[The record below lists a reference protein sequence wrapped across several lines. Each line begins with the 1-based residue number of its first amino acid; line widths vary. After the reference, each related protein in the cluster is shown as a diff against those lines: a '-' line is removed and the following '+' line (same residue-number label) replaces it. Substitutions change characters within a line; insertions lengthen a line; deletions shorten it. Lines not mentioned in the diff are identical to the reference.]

1 MNNCVSDEELAL
13 KCAAGDRPA
22 YEELVCRYTSRLFHF
37 LLPKIGSDQ
46 DVEDLIQETFLKTF
60 RNINNYNPE
69 WRFSTW
75 IYTTAGRLAISHYRR
90 RKPTAADR
98 EFRSQEQGPEERII
112 QKQERQNIWIT
123 ARQLSRKQ
131 YQTLWLRYTED
142 MPVKEI
148 AQILRMTPV
157 QVRVLLHRARLN
169 LAALYKK
176 QRTCLEE
183 EKKHAVHLA

>member
-1 MNNCVSDEELAL
+1 MNHHVSDEELAL
-13 KCAAGDRPA
+13 KCAAGDRSA

-37 LLPKIGSDQ
+37 LLPKIRSDQ
-46 DVEDLIQETFLKTF
+46 DVEDLVQETFLKTF
-60 RNINNYNPE
+60 SNIDRYNPE

-90 RKPTAADR
+90 RKPEAVSR
-98 EFRSQEQGPEERII
+98 ECRAREPGPEERVI
-112 QKQERQNIWIT
+112 QEQERQNIWIT

-148 AQILRMTPV
+148 AQVLRMTPV
-157 QVRVLLHRARLN
+157 QVRVLLHRARLK
-169 LAALYKK
+169 LADLYKK
-176 QRTCLEE
+176 DPSLQE
-183 EKKHAVHLA
+183 EKEHAVHLA